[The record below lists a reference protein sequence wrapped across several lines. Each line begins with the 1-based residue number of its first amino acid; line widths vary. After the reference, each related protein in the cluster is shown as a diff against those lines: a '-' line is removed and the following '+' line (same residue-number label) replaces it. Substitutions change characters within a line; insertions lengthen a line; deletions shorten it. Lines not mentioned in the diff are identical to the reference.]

1 MSLLDIENRV
11 QRDRILC
18 TYTIRNPNCY
28 ATQPLVRS
36 FSRHHHYQRECVILV
51 EVNDRAELRCDTG
64 GHDKLLP
71 ASTVDDAAKQINVV
85 AAHPHLNPDAQ
96 NCVRIVQSQSIV

>member
-11 QRDRILC
+11 QRDRNLC

-64 GHDKLLP
+64 GHDKSLP
-71 ASTVDDAAKQINVV
+71 AVDDDSVKQINVV
-85 AAHPHLNPDAQ
+85 VA
-96 NCVRIVQSQSIV
+96 VRTFIRRGPCLVQHYINVYI